1 MQKRK
6 ISSLGLFEF
15 FISLNFWLKFLMKQ
29 WFWSLVQNCVFEARN
44 DVIMIGSNMEQIQTE
59 LIKSYHYRT
68 TGFEGA
74 PEKITSVHQ
83 AVFGS

>member
-1 MQKRK
+1 
-6 ISSLGLFEF
+6 
-15 FISLNFWLKFLMKQ
+15 MKQ

-68 TGFEGA
+68 TGFEGGA
-74 PEKITSVHQ
+74 WKDHECPPGGFWVINTGGVPIFLKIDKYIFHTT
-83 AVFGS
+83 